1 MNGDCNLIFSTSI
14 LTGLESGRV
23 SRQYYF
29 DSKICGLDRLEV
41 NGGQREET
49 IGKR

>member
-1 MNGDCNLIFSTSI
+1 MSEECNLIFFSYI

-41 NGGQREET
+41 NGGQREGT